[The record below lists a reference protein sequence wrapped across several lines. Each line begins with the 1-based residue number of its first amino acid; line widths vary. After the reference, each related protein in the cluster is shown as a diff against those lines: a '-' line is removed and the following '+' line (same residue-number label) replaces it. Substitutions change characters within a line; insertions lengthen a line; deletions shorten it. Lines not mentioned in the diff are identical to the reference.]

1 VRYGIDLDGVVVDMH
16 KGLADLI
23 NTIWLGRI
31 PTGAEYPPEWDL
43 TSLGLSQGEL
53 GVVWSKVRATPNW
66 WLSLPAW
73 THNVGAV
80 FRHRLKHPEDEIFY
94 VTARTTDTKGL
105 PIMHQSQRWLE
116 MCGIGGVG
124 TAVIVVPPDIHKYS
138 IYKRIGVDAAIDD
151 SLDVVRVGPSIIYL
165 LDRKWNV
172 TGRTAGLDVVKDLDE
187 FFKTTRGNDANTIGR

>member
-1 VRYGIDLDGVVVDMH
+1 MRYGIDCDGVICDMH
-16 KGLADLI
+16 KGLADVI
-23 NTIWLGRI
+23 NSIWMGRL
-31 PTGAEYPPEWDL
+31 PTGSEYPPEWDL

-53 GVVWSKVRATPNW
+53 GVVWSKVRATRNW

-94 VTARTTDTKGL
+94 VTARSTETEGL

-124 TAVIVVPPDIHKYS
+124 TAVIVVPDGSRKVDVYEE
-138 IYKRIGVDAAIDD
+138 IGVEYAVDD
-151 SLDVVRVGPSIIYL
+151 SLDVVNEGTHIIYL
-165 LDRKWNV
+165 LSRPWNKSDRP
-172 TGRTAGLDVVKDLDE
+172 AGIDVVGDLDE
-187 FFKTTRGNDANTIGR
+187 FFEMTRGNNASTTGR

>member
-23 NTIWLGRI
+23 NTIWPGRI

-53 GVVWSKVRATPNW
+53 GVVWSKVRATLNW

-73 THNVGAV
+73 PRNVQAV
-80 FRHRLKHPEDEIFY
+80 FRHRLQHPEDEIFY
-94 VTARTTDTKGL
+94 VTARSTDTKGL

-124 TAVIVVPPDIHKYS
+124 TAVIVVPVDTRKVDVYEELDIAY
-138 IYKRIGVDAAIDD
+138 AIDD
-151 SLDVVRVGPSIIYL
+151 SLDVVNEGSHIIYL
-165 LDRKWNV
+165 LNRKWNV
-172 TGRTAGLDVVKDLDE
+172 TGRSKGLNVVKDLDE
-187 FFKTTRGNDANTIGR
+187 FFSVTRRDNANTIGR